1 MAQTLLQEDFAQN
14 LTSLQH
20 LILYFSAL
28 RESSTYLTPFQ
39 SCLDQQQ
46 ETVMLFSSST
56 DMTRQ
61 WQRLSFSS
69 FFFYRS
75 LHCIHINLSE
85 PRRGFSVALSSA
97 ATVRR
102 PGLHTSNPPNF
113 IS

>member
-1 MAQTLLQEDFAQN
+1 MAQTLLQDFAQN

-102 PGLHTSNPPNF
+102 PGLHTSTPPNF